1 MTLLAVVSVPET
13 WTHFLLRNIDPKLL
27 RRLNADAKQEGRSF
41 SDLVRSRLCEHYELD
56 CPPSG
61 AHSKWEFGART
72 QLLKLQPE
80 LFQAIK
86 EDAAETGLSMR
97 GLVLEALEARY
108 VTESEEVA

>member
-1 MTLLAVVSVPET
+1 MPET
-13 WTHFLLRNIDPKLL
+13 WTTFLLRNIDPKLL
-27 RRLNADAKQEGRSF
+27 RRLNADARAEGRSF
-41 SDLVRSRLCEHYELD
+41 SDLVRSILCEHYSLD

-61 AHSKWEFGART
+61 AHSKWEFGSRT

-97 GLVLEALEARY
+97 YLVMEALDRRY
-108 VTESEEVA
+108 VTSEEEVA